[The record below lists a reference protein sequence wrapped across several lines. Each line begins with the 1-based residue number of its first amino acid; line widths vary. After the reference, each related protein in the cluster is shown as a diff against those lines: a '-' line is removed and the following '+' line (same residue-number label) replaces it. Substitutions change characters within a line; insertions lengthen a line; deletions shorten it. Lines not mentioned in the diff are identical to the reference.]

1 MTTMHSMTAEWVT
14 RLADDE
20 RRRDEVKLRAKRT
33 VDRRTDLVSQHGR
46 RMLDELRTTV
56 VRDVEAFRR
65 EFPGDPVRA
74 FLIEEHVDGG
84 FSVRRLEPPTASMAI
99 VPTAAVGSLSC
110 EYFFSSADGKPP
122 RRDLLDFVFTNTSDD
137 TLQLKLQ
144 GTAQVFANPDTLS
157 EYLLMPVLT
166 GRPR

>member
-1 MTTMHSMTAEWVT
+1 MTASLSMTAEWVT

-20 RRRDEVKLRAKRT
+20 RRRDEVKRQAKQA
-33 VDRRTDLVSQHGR
+33 VDRRTDLVSQNGR

-74 FLIEEHVDGG
+74 FLIEEHQDGG
-84 FSVRRLEPPTASMAI
+84 FSVRRLERPTASMAI
-99 VPTAAVGSLSC
+99 VPTKAVASLSC
-110 EYFFSSADGKPP
+110 EYLFTSANGTPP
-122 RRDLLDFVFTNTSDD
+122 RRDLLEFVFTNTSDN
-137 TLQLKLQ
+137 TLRLKLQ
-144 GTAQVFANPDTLS
+144 GTAQVFADPDALS
-157 EYLLMPVLT
+157 EYLLVPVLT

>member
-1 MTTMHSMTAEWVT
+1 MTAILSTTAEWVT
-14 RLADDE
+14 RLANDE
-20 RRRDEVKLRAKRT
+20 RRRDEVQLRAKQA
-33 VDRRTDLVSQHGR
+33 VDRRTDLVTQHGR

-84 FSVRRLEPPTASMAI
+84 FSVRRLERPAASMAI
-99 VPTAAVGSLSC
+99 VPTAAVGALSC
-110 EYFFSSADGKPP
+110 EYLFTSANGTPP
-122 RRDLLDFVFTNTSDD
+122 RRDLLDFVFTNTATTRCS
-137 TLQLKLQ
+137 LPH
-144 GTAQVFANPDTLS
+144 GTAQVFTDPDAPS
-157 EYLLMPVLT
+157 GICWCPLT

>member
-1 MTTMHSMTAEWVT
+1 MTATLSMTAEWVT
-14 RLADDE
+14 RLAEDE
-20 RRRDEVKLRAKRT
+20 RRRDEVKLRAKQA

-84 FSVRRLEPPTASMAI
+84 FSVRRLERPTASMAI
-99 VPTAAVGSLSC
+99 VPTAAVASLSC
-110 EYFFSSADGKPP
+110 EYFFTSINGTPA
-122 RRDLLDFVFTNTSDD
+122 RRDVLEFVFTNTTGN

-144 GTAQVFANPDTLS
+144 GTAQVFTDPDTLS
-157 EYLLMPVLT
+157 EYLLVPVLT

>member
-1 MTTMHSMTAEWVT
+1 MTAILSMTAEWVT

-20 RRRDEVKLRAKRT
+20 RRRDEVKVRAKHA

-46 RMLDELRTTV
+46 RLLDELRTTV
-56 VRDVEAFRR
+56 VRDVDAFRR

-84 FSVRRLEPPTASMAI
+84 FSVRRLEAPTASMAI
-99 VPTAAVGSLSC
+99 VPTAAVGALSC
-110 EYFFSSADGKPP
+110 EYFFTSANGKPP
-122 RRDLLDFVFTNTSDD
+122 RRDLLDFVFTHTSDN
-137 TLQLKLQ
+137 TLQLKLH
-144 GTAQVFANPDTLS
+144 GTAQVFTNADSLS
-157 EYLLMPVLT
+157 EYLLVPVLT

>member
-1 MTTMHSMTAEWVT
+1 MTTTMSMTAEWIT

-20 RRRDEVKLRAKRT
+20 RRRDEVTLRAKQA
-33 VDRRTDLVSQHGR
+33 VDRRTDLVTQHGR
-46 RMLDELRTTV
+46 RLLDELRTTV

-84 FSVRRLEPPTASMAI
+84 FSVRRLEAPTASMAI
-99 VPTAAVGSLSC
+99 VPTAAMGSLSC
-110 EYFFSSADGKPP
+110 EYFFTSTNGKPP
-122 RRDLLDFVFTNTSDD
+122 RRDLLDFAFTNTSDN
-137 TLQLKLQ
+137 TLQLKLH
-144 GTAQVFANPDTLS
+144 GTAQVFTDPDTLS
-157 EYLLMPVLT
+157 EYLLVPVLT

>member
-1 MTTMHSMTAEWVT
+1 MTAIVSMTAEWVT
-14 RLADDE
+14 RLANDE
-20 RRRDEVKLRAKRT
+20 RRRDEVQLRAKQA

-74 FLIEEHVDGG
+74 FLIEEHMDGG
-84 FSVRRLEPPTASMAI
+84 FSVRRLERPTASMAI

-110 EYFFSSADGKPP
+110 EYLFTSANGTPP
-122 RRDLLDFVFTNTSDD
+122 RRDLLDFVFTNSTDN

-144 GTAQVFANPDTLS
+144 GTAQVFTDSDTLS
-157 EYLLMPVLT
+157 EYLLVPVLT

>member
-1 MTTMHSMTAEWVT
+1 MTATLPMTAEWVT
-14 RLADDE
+14 RLAEDE
-20 RRRDEVKLRAKRT
+20 RRRDEVKLRAKQA

-84 FSVRRLEPPTASMAI
+84 FSVRRLERPTASMAI
-99 VPTAAVGSLSC
+99 VPTAAVASLSC
-110 EYFFSSADGKPP
+110 EYFFTSINGTPA
-122 RRDLLDFVFTNTSDD
+122 RRDVLEFVFTNTTGN

-144 GTAQVFANPDTLS
+144 GTAQVFTDPDTLS
-157 EYLLMPVLT
+157 EYLLVPVLT

>member
-1 MTTMHSMTAEWVT
+1 MTEVLSTTAEWVT

-20 RRRDEVKLRAKRT
+20 RRRDEIKVRAKQA

-46 RMLDELRTTV
+46 RILDELRTTV

-84 FSVRRLEPPTASMAI
+84 FSVRRLEAPTASMAI
-99 VPTAAVGSLSC
+99 VPTQALGSLSC
-110 EYFFSSADGKPP
+110 EYLFTPANGMPP
-122 RRDLLDFVFTNTSDD
+122 RRDLLDFVFTHTSDN

-144 GTAQVFANPDTLS
+144 GTAQVFTHPDTLS
-157 EYLLMPVLT
+157 EYLLVPVLT

>member
-1 MTTMHSMTAEWVT
+1 VT

-20 RRRDEVKLRAKRT
+20 RRRDEVKLRAKQA

-84 FSVRRLEPPTASMAI
+84 FSVRRLEQPAASMAI
-99 VPTAAVGSLSC
+99 VPTAAGGSLSC
-110 EYFFSSADGKPP
+110 EYFFTSVNGTPP
-122 RRDLLDFVFTNTSDD
+122 RRDLLDFAFTTSDN

-144 GTAQVFANPDTLS
+144 GTAQVFTDSDTLS
-157 EYLLMPVLT
+157 EYLLVPVLT